1 MVVAAVVVQVS
12 SQCTVGNVH
21 NSPCI
26 LIQYQIWGEGGKKKT
41 SGAFGAPIC
50 RNALGGRVATMD
62 QAGLSIGISSNNH
75 RRMSLICKA
84 GLYGNDGK

>member
-41 SGAFGAPIC
+41 SGAFGLWRPHLSKRLGWQG
-50 RNALGGRVATMD
+50 RNHGPGRAVDWNIIQQSQTHVLDM
-62 QAGLSIGISSNNH
+62 QSWPLW
-75 RRMSLICKA
+75 
-84 GLYGNDGK
+84 